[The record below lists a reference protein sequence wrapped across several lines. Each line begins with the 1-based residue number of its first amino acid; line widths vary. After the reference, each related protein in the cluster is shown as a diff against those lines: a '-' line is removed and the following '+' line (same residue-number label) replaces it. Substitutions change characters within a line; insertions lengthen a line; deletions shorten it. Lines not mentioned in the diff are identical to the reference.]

1 MPHAHS
7 LPPTRRQLLTRIGTL
22 AGSAALYQAM
32 TTLGHAA
39 GTDFKG
45 APNLKGA
52 KKGTKILVLGAGLA
66 GMLSAYE
73 LRKAGYDVQIL
84 EIGRAHV

>member
-1 MPHAHS
+1 MPKPHHS
-7 LPPTRRQLLTRIGTL
+7 VPFTRRQLLTRIGAL
-22 AGSAALYQAM
+22 AGSVALYQAM
-32 TTLGHAA
+32 TSMGHAS
-39 GTDFKG
+39 GTDFTR
-45 APNLKGA
+45 PPSLHGA

-84 EIGRAHV
+84 GPVRA